1 MSLKVFHIVFVM
13 ASIVMSVLVGGWGV
27 WDYRRAGN
35 TTHLAIGIG
44 TLILGVVLVRY
55 SMWFVRK
62 IRSIESL

>member
-13 ASIVMSVLVGGWGV
+13 ASIAMSVFVGGWGV
-27 WDYRRAGN
+27 LDYRRTGN

-55 SMWFVRK
+55 SVWFVRK
-62 IRSIESL
+62 IRSIDSP